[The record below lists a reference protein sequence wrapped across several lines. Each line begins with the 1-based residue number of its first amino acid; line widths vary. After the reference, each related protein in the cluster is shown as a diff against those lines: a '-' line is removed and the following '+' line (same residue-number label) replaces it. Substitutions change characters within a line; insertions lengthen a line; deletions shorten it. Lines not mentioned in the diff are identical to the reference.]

1 MEDIYDYLV
10 PKRKPFEKKYTNTII
25 EVELKGKKGT
35 LKLGGDKSLP
45 YFSSQYKPPKIALCV
60 PESIKSYPKPIEEM
74 FQRVGSP
81 FDWAMKCI
89 DDYAPDALSL
99 KFSVNSESN
108 DQKLEDAAK
117 MVEQVSKSCDLP
129 LILDVDGDPVRTA
142 SSIDYLSEKLVQRSV
157 LASASLNTDYKLLV
171 EATLRNNHVL
181 VAETDCD
188 TPTQRTLNS
197 KLIDLGLL
205 KNQIVMDPTTA
216 ALGLG
221 LEYSISIIEQ
231 LRIDGLKGDEL
242 TRFPIVLTRSAPN
255 SWKAREA
262 WQEDPNFPPPS
273 LRGPIWEAHT
283 ALGLFLAGADLIVL
297 MHPRAAEMIKQIFRE
312 EK

>member
-1 MEDIYDYLV
+1 MEDIYEYLV
-10 PKRKPFEKKYTNTII
+10 PKRKPIEKKYTNTII
-25 EVELKGKKGT
+25 EVALRGKKEI

-45 YFSSQYKPPKIALCV
+45 YFSAQSKPPKIALCV
-60 PESIKSYPKPIEEM
+60 PESIKGYPKPIEEM
-74 FQRVGSP
+74 FHRVGSP
-81 FDWAMKCI
+81 FDWAMKCL
-89 DDYAPDALSL
+89 DEYAPDALSL
-99 KFSVNSESN
+99 RFSVNSDSN
-108 DQKLEDAAK
+108 NQRLRNAVK

-129 LILDVDGDPVRTA
+129 LILDVDGDPVRIA
-142 SSIDYLSEKLVQRSV
+142 SSIDFLSKKLGQRSV
-157 LASASLNTDYKLLV
+157 LASASTNNDYKLLA
-171 EATLRNNHVL
+171 EATLRNDHVL

-188 TPTQRTLNS
+188 PPTQRTLNS
-197 KLIDLGLL
+197 KLIDLGLSE
-205 KNQIVMDPTTA
+205 NQIVMDPTTA

-262 WQEDPNFPPPS
+262 WQEDPKYPPPS

-312 EK
+312 KK